1 MGTVSPYIRT
11 KKYASFFTMS
21 KTFWIIVFVYLMKA
35 RGEAED
41 SSSLVD
47 DDSTKSAADPVDTQ
61 DDVDAASAVAAV
73 KDAVEGKNDE
83 ILMKLENLTAE
94 IRAHYA
100 KPRTPGGI
108 GRIVNDGTPGST
120 SNGYYQPINA
130 FTTSEASWYNVDGQF
145 PAAVWM
151 RFGRTYRLAK
161 IGFRAWA
168 PVGTGNWPTVTEVV
182 GSNDCSRWTTLLYIN
197 NKGGFTQ
204 DKEYREFT
212 IASENRLAFSCLGL
226 RWPSRNGCNGYVR
239 LGHIQMWEQV

>member
-83 ILMKLENLTAE
+83 ILAKLENLTAE

-100 KPRTPGGI
+100 KPRTPTGI
-108 GRIVNDGTPGST
+108 ARIAYEGSAGSST
-120 SNGYYQPINA
+120 ESSGYAPKYA
-130 FTTSEASWYNVDGQF
+130 FHSIGSHYFHSQKGMPQAIWF
-145 PAAVWM
+145 
-151 RFGRTYRLAK
+151 RFSKPHRLAK
-161 IGFRAWA
+161 IGITSHQNRYA
-168 PVGTGNWPTVTEVV
+168 PKRFNVV
-182 GSNDCSRWTTLLYIN
+182 GSNDCASWTSMLTVFNSGFPDNTHEETRYWSISAQNRMAFTCIGLNVKTNPWSGYPYLLLN
-197 NKGGFTQ
+197 N
-204 DKEYREFT
+204 
-212 IASENRLAFSCLGL
+212 IM
-226 RWPSRNGCNGYVR
+226 
-239 LGHIQMWEQV
+239 MWEEV